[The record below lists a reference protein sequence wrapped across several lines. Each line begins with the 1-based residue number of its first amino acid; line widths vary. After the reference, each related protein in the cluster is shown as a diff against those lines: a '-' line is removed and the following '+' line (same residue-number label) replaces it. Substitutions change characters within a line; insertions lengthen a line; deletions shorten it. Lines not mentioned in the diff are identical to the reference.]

1 MQSDQS
7 SASSLVSKMRPSD
20 LAIHVKLSPNG
31 HNFADWSYLLSS
43 MLDLHGDWIADP
55 SGKSLGSPKATTRSL
70 AAINYNIDASLIGV
84 IRHSNGSLQPTAESA
99 WSTLYSRWGVV
110 NINAGISALESLISF
125 KFGSIQDIV
134 ADLDR
139 ATNLEHQLIS
149 GLKSDTIKVS
159 ELVPYLLL
167 LALPASFSDYKT
179 RILMDLK
186 QLADLTNFQRDVV
199 TFSKIIPSNRL
210 NAHLTATG
218 IGCVPHGYSPES
230 RCFKCHPDLICQPCK
245 HAKEGKFAHVW
256 KSKYCKHPEEPAEAP
271 GLSNKAASK
280 YSLVHDSGASRH
292 YSHCKSWLHNY
303 VEFVEPLLIHTAND
317 EVVYALGEGD
327 VPLIGTYG
335 PLTLF
340 QVLYVPSF
348 STNLVSANELDKAGF
363 RQIITNGKILILS
376 GNATV
381 ATGTFNAKLGLY
393 TLDLM
398 YDTVSKHTQ
407 LTALMAKPGRKSE
420 GLDNTSRN
428 KLGGSTSGIPDVP
441 GAPPQRPTGMDVDLH
456 IVTGKQLNHTT
467 TKPMK
472 KIPIKWQQL
481 HLKLNHLHG
490 NALKEAANYWKLQP
504 TGSED
509 LSDCQTCI
517 VGKLPRGTFHTT
529 THHIATRAGEQISG
543 DICKIS
549 VTSTDG
555 FEYFLVLVDEFSR
568 YTTVYLLKTKD
579 ELTKRIQE
587 FLVLCHTKFNRHVVY
602 YRTDNEARTTSLQT
616 FCAQLT
622 GTSLQ
627 FTAPYTSQQNGMA
640 ERAIRTLCDGMR
652 CALAQSGLPTSHWDD
667 AVLYA
672 SYSRNCTPRNNSS
685 PFELWHG
692 KPVPY
697 THLRI
702 FGETVY
708 AKLHDHERRGKTFV
722 KALPYTFIGY
732 SPDQKALR
740 LKDPNSSLI
749 IVRSFQDIKFLSTFI
764 AKSPHVTMTAL
775 DEYVYN
781 QYNQIEDATYDPD
794 SDTNS
799 VDTSPLNILNAD
811 NESEYFEPDVLLD
824 DLNAPEILLDEPY
837 IVESNLLPVEH
848 EPNQLPVEQKAPDFS
863 KISESN
869 IIDGSR
875 RRGYVATLHIPKT
888 GTEWDRL
895 ERSYNF
901 AFKTTVASLTYKD
914 AHQGLDS
921 QKWLV
926 AEEEELDK
934 LRHYGVFDVVTL
946 PTNMKAIGCRYVYTS
961 KNGVFKAR
969 LCAKGFS
976 QLPGIDFDNT
986 WAPVANY
993 DSMRLLFSLVAK
1005 WDFDMIQMDVTSAFL
1020 NAPIDKN
1027 IFMRPPP
1034 GYLCPVG
1041 HVFHLKKALYGLK
1054 QGPCLWHAT
1063 ITTFLKSINLEPL
1076 KSDPCILTSGNINSP
1091 DFVAVILFVDDLK
1104 IFGQTISITKVK
1116 AALSSE
1122 YDMKTLNTND
1132 SYVGFEILRNR
1143 TQKTL
1148 KLSQTKFTKQ
1158 IIQDL
1163 LMYQPDEYMCTTP
1176 MDPKVKHLPFEG
1188 TATVEDIRRYQT
1200 AIGNLGYLVI
1210 GTRPDIAYSYSIL
1223 NQFVSNPGKLH
1234 WDAVLKIYRYLATT
1248 PGKGIVFGTAEWQP
1262 SAYCDANHGGHVT
1275 DNVSIA
1281 PRSHSGYIFL
1291 ASGGPFAWK
1300 SKRQSR
1306 TVPSSFDS
1314 EAIALRIATIQAR
1327 YFKNFYHELG
1337 LTINP
1342 IQIREDNTSV
1352 IKCTTTPRHALTKAS
1367 NSDFHIIR
1375 ESIAANEITLEFVKS
1390 KDNIADCLTKPLFG
1404 PSIQRFN
1411 KLMGVV

>member
-1 MQSDQS
+1 M
-7 SASSLVSKMRPSD
+7 
-20 LAIHVKLSPNG
+20 
-31 HNFADWSYLLSS
+31 
-43 MLDLHGDWIADP
+43 
-55 SGKSLGSPKATTRSL
+55 
-70 AAINYNIDASLIGV
+70 
-84 IRHSNGSLQPTAESA
+84 
-99 WSTLYSRWGVV
+99 
-110 NINAGISALESLISF
+110 
-125 KFGSIQDIV
+125 
-134 ADLDR
+134 
-139 ATNLEHQLIS
+139 
-149 GLKSDTIKVS
+149 
-159 ELVPYLLL
+159 
-167 LALPASFSDYKT
+167 
-179 RILMDLK
+179 
-186 QLADLTNFQRDVV
+186 
-199 TFSKIIPSNRL
+199 
-210 NAHLTATG
+210 
-218 IGCVPHGYSPES
+218 
-230 RCFKCHPDLICQPCK
+230 
-245 HAKEGKFAHVW
+245 
-256 KSKYCKHPEEPAEAP
+256 
-271 GLSNKAASK
+271 
-280 YSLVHDSGASRH
+280 
-292 YSHCKSWLHNY
+292 
-303 VEFVEPLLIHTAND
+303 
-317 EVVYALGEGD
+317 
-327 VPLIGTYG
+327 
-335 PLTLF
+335 
-340 QVLYVPSF
+340 
-348 STNLVSANELDKAGF
+348 
-363 RQIITNGKILILS
+363 
-376 GNATV
+376 
-381 ATGTFNAKLGLY
+381 
-393 TLDLM
+393 
-398 YDTVSKHTQ
+398 
-407 LTALMAKPGRKSE
+407 
-420 GLDNTSRN
+420 
-428 KLGGSTSGIPDVP
+428 
-441 GAPPQRPTGMDVDLH
+441 
-456 IVTGKQLNHTT
+456 
-467 TKPMK
+467 
-472 KIPIKWQQL
+472 
-481 HLKLNHLHG
+481 
-490 NALKEAANYWKLQP
+490 
-504 TGSED
+504 
-509 LSDCQTCI
+509 
-517 VGKLPRGTFHTT
+517 
-529 THHIATRAGEQISG
+529 
-543 DICKIS
+543 
-549 VTSTDG
+549 
-555 FEYFLVLVDEFSR
+555 
-568 YTTVYLLKTKD
+568 
-579 ELTKRIQE
+579 
-587 FLVLCHTKFNRHVVY
+587 
-602 YRTDNEARTTSLQT
+602 
-616 FCAQLT
+616 
-622 GTSLQ
+622 
-627 FTAPYTSQQNGMA
+627 
-640 ERAIRTLCDGMR
+640 
-652 CALAQSGLPTSHWDD
+652 
-667 AVLYA
+667 
-672 SYSRNCTPRNNSS
+672 
-685 PFELWHG
+685 
-692 KPVPY
+692 
-697 THLRI
+697 
-702 FGETVY
+702 Y

-799 VDTSPLNILNAD
+799 NDTSPLNILNAD

-824 DLNAPEILLDEPY
+824 DLNAP
-837 IVESNLLPVEH
+837 
-848 EPNQLPVEQKAPDFS
+848 
-863 KISESN
+863 
-869 IIDGSR
+869 
-875 RRGYVATLHIPKT
+875 
-888 GTEWDRL
+888 
-895 ERSYNF
+895 
-901 AFKTTVASLTYKD
+901 
-914 AHQGLDS
+914 
-921 QKWLV
+921 
-926 AEEEELDK
+926 
-934 LRHYGVFDVVTL
+934 
-946 PTNMKAIGCRYVYTS
+946 
-961 KNGVFKAR
+961 
-969 LCAKGFS
+969 
-976 QLPGIDFDNT
+976 
-986 WAPVANY
+986 
-993 DSMRLLFSLVAK
+993 
-1005 WDFDMIQMDVTSAFL
+1005 
-1020 NAPIDKN
+1020 
-1027 IFMRPPP
+1027 
-1034 GYLCPVG
+1034 
-1041 HVFHLKKALYGLK
+1041 
-1054 QGPCLWHAT
+1054 
-1063 ITTFLKSINLEPL
+1063 

-1163 LMYQPDEYMCTTP
+1163 IMYQPDEYMCTTP